1 MCGFVGF
8 IDENDQTYDH
18 RAAIIAMAD
27 AIAHRGPDS
36 EGYFNDG
43 RTALGFRRL
52 AIIDLAGANQPL
64 YNENRSLV
72 LVFNGEIYNY
82 RELRRQLIAAGHA
95 FSTQGDAE
103 VVLHGFEQWGE
114 GVLDRLRGMFAFAL
128 YDTAT
133 GELFC
138 ARDTFGIKPLY
149 YAVEGG
155 RILFGSEIKGLLAHP
170 HARRSLNER
179 RLAHWLCMEYLP
191 DEETLYAVE
200 GGRIL
205 FGSEI
210 KGLLAH
216 PHARRSLNERRLAHW
231 LCMEYLPDEET
242 LFEGVRKLPAGHWL
256 RWRNGRA
263 ERGRWFVPRFA
274 PDAGRSLKESAEAI
288 EAALRESVAAHA
300 IADVDVGCFLSAGVD
315 SSLVAREAARI
326 MEARAFTIGWG
337 EGRFSELEAAAT
349 FARATGLPNEG
360 RILGAEQ
367 FFASVPAVQYAMDEP
382 LPYAMDEPLPNP
394 SAVPLY
400 HLCAMAAESVK
411 VVLSGEGADELFG
424 GYPYYQECL
433 AFAPYMTVPAP
444 ARRALAAAARRLPE
458 GTHGRRFLM
467 RGAHPLPERYIR
479 LEYNFPWAEAL
490 DLLAPELGA
499 RCAAAPTPW
508 ELAAPLFAEIEADE
522 ITAMQTYNFPWAEA
536 LDLLAPELGARCAA
550 APTPWELAAPLFAE
564 IEADEIT
571 AMQTADI
578 LTWMQQDILLKAD
591 KMSMASS
598 LELRVPFLDREVF
611 ALASTLPVS
620 QRVGRRETKIA
631 LRAAAAR
638 TLPQATAAMP
648 KQGFVTPLA
657 QWLRKDPWRE
667 QVHEVLNS
675 ERARRFFRTDRL
687 NALLDE
693 HQRGPRSH
701 MKKIWSAYCFLI
713 WHEQYFG

>member
-18 RAAIIAMAD
+18 RAAIVAMAD

-36 EGYFNDG
+36 EGYFEDG
-43 RTALGFRRL
+43 RAALGFRRL

-103 VVLHGFEQWGE
+103 MVLHGFERWGA

-138 ARDTFGIKPLY
+138 ARDAFGIKPLY

-191 DEETLYAVE
+191 DEETL
-200 GGRIL
+200 
-205 FGSEI
+205 
-210 KGLLAH
+210 
-216 PHARRSLNERRLAHW
+216 
-231 LCMEYLPDEET
+231 
-242 LFEGVRKLPAGHWL
+242 FEGIRKLPAGHWL

-263 ERGRWFVPRFA
+263 ECGRWFVPRFA
-274 PDAGRSLKESAEAI
+274 PDAGRSLEESAEAI

-326 MEARAFTIGWG
+326 MEARTFTIGWG

-360 RILGAEQ
+360 RILDAEQ
-367 FFASVPAVQYAMDEP
+367 FFASVPAVQ
-382 LPYAMDEPLPNP
+382 YAMDEPLPNP

-433 AFAPYMTVPAP
+433 AFAPYMMVPAP
-444 ARRALAAAARRLPE
+444 ARRALAAAARHLPE

-479 LEYNFPWAEAL
+479 LE
-490 DLLAPELGA
+490 
-499 RCAAAPTPW
+499 
-508 ELAAPLFAEIEADE
+508 
-522 ITAMQTYNFPWAEA
+522 YNFPWAEA

-611 ALASTLPVS
+611 ALASTLPAS

-638 TLPQATAAMP
+638 TLPQATATMP

-657 QWLRKDPWRE
+657 QWLREEPWRS
-667 QVHEVLNS
+667 QVREILNN

-713 WHEQYFG
+713 WHEQYFD

>member
-18 RAAIIAMAD
+18 RAVIVAMAD

-36 EGYFNDG
+36 EGYFEDG
-43 RTALGFRRL
+43 RAALGFRRL

-138 ARDTFGIKPLY
+138 ARDAFGIKPLY
-149 YAVEGG
+149 YAAEG
-155 RILFGSEIKGLLAHP
+155 
-170 HARRSLNER
+170 
-179 RLAHWLCMEYLP
+179 
-191 DEETLYAVE
+191 D
-200 GGRIL
+200 RIL

-315 SSLVAREAARI
+315 SSLVAQEAARI
-326 MEARAFTIGWG
+326 MEARTFTIGWG
-337 EGRFSELEAAAT
+337 EGRFSELEATAT

-367 FFASVPAVQYAMDEP
+367 FFASVPAVQ
-382 LPYAMDEPLPNP
+382 YAMDEPLPNP

-433 AFAPYMTVPAP
+433 AFAPYMMVPAP
-444 ARRALAAAARRLPE
+444 ARRALAAAARHLPE

-479 LEYNFPWAEAL
+479 LE
-490 DLLAPELGA
+490 
-499 RCAAAPTPW
+499 
-508 ELAAPLFAEIEADE
+508 
-522 ITAMQTYNFPWAEA
+522 YNFPWAEA

>member
-18 RAAIIAMAD
+18 RAAIVAMAD

-114 GVLDRLRGMFAFAL
+114 AVLDRLRGMFAFAL

-149 YAVEGG
+149 
-155 RILFGSEIKGLLAHP
+155 
-170 HARRSLNER
+170 
-179 RLAHWLCMEYLP
+179 
-191 DEETLYAVE
+191 YAVE

-274 PDAGRSLKESAEAI
+274 PDAGRSLEESAEAI

-382 LPYAMDEPLPNP
+382 LPNP

-479 LEYNFPWAEAL
+479 LE
-490 DLLAPELGA
+490 
-499 RCAAAPTPW
+499 
-508 ELAAPLFAEIEADE
+508 
-522 ITAMQTYNFPWAEA
+522 YNFPWAEA

>member
-36 EGYFNDG
+36 EGYFEDG
-43 RTALGFRRL
+43 RAALGFRRL

-138 ARDTFGIKPLY
+138 ARDAFGIKPLY

-170 HARRSLNER
+170 N
-179 RLAHWLCMEYLP
+179 
-191 DEETLYAVE
+191 
-200 GGRIL
+200 
-205 FGSEI
+205 
-210 KGLLAH
+210 
-216 PHARRSLNERRLAHW
+216 ARRSLNERRLAHW

-242 LFEGVRKLPAGHWL
+242 LFEGVRKLSAGHWL
-256 RWRNGRA
+256 RWRDGHA
-263 ERGRWFVPRFA
+263 TCGRWFAPRFV
-274 PDAGRSLKESAEAI
+274 PDAGRSLEETAEAI
-288 EAALRESVAAHA
+288 EVALRESVAAHA

-326 MEARAFTIGWG
+326 MEARTFTIGWG

-360 RILGAEQ
+360 RILDAEQ

-382 LPYAMDEPLPNP
+382 LPNP

-400 HLCAMAAESVK
+400 HLCVMAAESVK

-522 ITAMQTYNFPWAEA
+522 ITAMQT
-536 LDLLAPELGARCAA
+536 
-550 APTPWELAAPLFAE
+550 
-564 IEADEIT
+564 
-571 AMQTADI
+571 ADI

-611 ALASTLPVS
+611 ALASTLPAS

-638 TLPQATAAMP
+638 TLPQATASMP

-657 QWLRKDPWRE
+657 QWLQEEPWHS
-667 QVHEVLNS
+667 QVREVLNS

-701 MKKIWSAYCFLI
+701 MKKIWSAYCFLN
-713 WHEQYFG
+713 WHEQYFD

>member
-18 RAAIIAMAD
+18 RAAIVAMTD

-36 EGYFNDG
+36 EGYFEDG
-43 RTALGFRRL
+43 RAALGFRRL

-103 VVLHGFEQWGE
+103 VVLHGFERWGA

-138 ARDTFGIKPLY
+138 ARDAFGIKPLY
-149 YAVEGG
+149 YAVEG
-155 RILFGSEIKGLLAHP
+155 
-170 HARRSLNER
+170 
-179 RLAHWLCMEYLP
+179 
-191 DEETLYAVE
+191 
-200 GGRIL
+200 
-205 FGSEI
+205 
-210 KGLLAH
+210 
-216 PHARRSLNERRLAHW
+216 
-231 LCMEYLPDEET
+231 
-242 LFEGVRKLPAGHWL
+242 
-256 RWRNGRA
+256 
-263 ERGRWFVPRFA
+263 GRWFVPRFA
-274 PDAGRSLKESAEAI
+274 PDAGRSLEESAEAI

-300 IADVDVGCFLSAGVD
+300 IADVDVGCFLSAGMD

-326 MEARAFTIGWG
+326 MEARTFTIGWG

-360 RILGAEQ
+360 RILDAEQ
-367 FFASVPAVQYAMDEP
+367 FFASVPAVQ
-382 LPYAMDEPLPNP
+382 YAMDEPLPNP

-433 AFAPYMTVPAP
+433 AFAPYMMVPAP
-444 ARRALAAAARRLPE
+444 ARRALAAAARHLPE

-522 ITAMQTYNFPWAEA
+522 ITAMQT
-536 LDLLAPELGARCAA
+536 
-550 APTPWELAAPLFAE
+550 
-564 IEADEIT
+564 
-571 AMQTADI
+571 ADI

-591 KMSMASS
+591 KMSMTSS

-611 ALASTLPVS
+611 ALASTLPAS

-657 QWLRKDPWRE
+657 QWLQEEPWHS
-667 QVHEVLNS
+667 QVREVLNG

-693 HQRGPRSH
+693 HQCGPRSH

>member
-18 RAAIIAMAD
+18 RAAIVAMAD

-36 EGYFNDG
+36 EGYFEDG
-43 RTALGFRRL
+43 RAALGFRRL

-114 GVLDRLRGMFAFAL
+114 AVLDRLRGMFAFAL

-138 ARDTFGIKPLY
+138 ARDAFGIKPLY
-149 YAVEGG
+149 YAAEG
-155 RILFGSEIKGLLAHP
+155 
-170 HARRSLNER
+170 
-179 RLAHWLCMEYLP
+179 
-191 DEETLYAVE
+191 D
-200 GGRIL
+200 RIL

-274 PDAGRSLKESAEAI
+274 PDAGRSLEESAEAI

-326 MEARAFTIGWG
+326 MEARTFTIGWG

-360 RILGAEQ
+360 RILDAEQ
-367 FFASVPAVQYAMDEP
+367 FFASVPAVQ
-382 LPYAMDEPLPNP
+382 YAMDEPLPNP

-400 HLCAMAAESVK
+400 HLCAMAAESAK

-522 ITAMQTYNFPWAEA
+522 ITAMQT
-536 LDLLAPELGARCAA
+536 
-550 APTPWELAAPLFAE
+550 
-564 IEADEIT
+564 
-571 AMQTADI
+571 ADI

-611 ALASTLPVS
+611 ALASTLPAF

-657 QWLRKDPWRE
+657 QWLQEEPWHSQAR
-667 QVHEVLNS
+667 EVLNS

-701 MKKIWSAYCFLI
+701 MKKIWSAYCFLN
-713 WHEQYFG
+713 WHEQYFD

>member
-18 RAAIIAMAD
+18 RAAIVAMAD

-36 EGYFNDG
+36 EGYFEDG
-43 RTALGFRRL
+43 RAALGFRRL

-103 VVLHGFEQWGE
+103 VVLHGFERWGA

-149 YAVEGG
+149 YA
-155 RILFGSEIKGLLAHP
+155 A
-170 HARRSLNER
+170 
-179 RLAHWLCMEYLP
+179 
-191 DEETLYAVE
+191 E

-274 PDAGRSLKESAEAI
+274 PDAGRSLEESAEAI

-326 MEARAFTIGWG
+326 MEARTFTIGWG

-367 FFASVPAVQYAMDEP
+367 FFASVPAVQ
-382 LPYAMDEPLPNP
+382 YAMDEPLPNP

-433 AFAPYMTVPAP
+433 AFAPYMAVPAP
-444 ARRALAAAARRLPE
+444 MRRAAGAAARRLPE

-479 LEYNFPWAEAL
+479 LE
-490 DLLAPELGA
+490 
-499 RCAAAPTPW
+499 
-508 ELAAPLFAEIEADE
+508 
-522 ITAMQTYNFPWAEA
+522 YNFPWAEA

-657 QWLRKDPWRE
+657 QWLQEEPWHN
-667 QVHEVLNS
+667 QVREVLNG

-701 MKKIWSAYCFLI
+701 MKKIWSAYCFLN
-713 WHEQYFG
+713 WHEQYFD

>member
-114 GVLDRLRGMFAFAL
+114 AVLDRLRGMFAFAL

-138 ARDTFGIKPLY
+138 ARDAFGIKPLY
-149 YAVEGG
+149 YAAEG
-155 RILFGSEIKGLLAHP
+155 
-170 HARRSLNER
+170 
-179 RLAHWLCMEYLP
+179 
-191 DEETLYAVE
+191 D
-200 GGRIL
+200 RIL

-326 MEARAFTIGWG
+326 MEARTFTIGWG
-337 EGRFSELEAAAT
+337 EGRFSELEATAT

-367 FFASVPAVQYAMDEP
+367 FFASVPAVQ
-382 LPYAMDEPLPNP
+382 YAMDEPLPNP

-433 AFAPYMTVPAP
+433 AFAPYMMVPAP
-444 ARRALAAAARRLPE
+444 ARRALAAAARHLPE

-479 LEYNFPWAEAL
+479 LE
-490 DLLAPELGA
+490 
-499 RCAAAPTPW
+499 
-508 ELAAPLFAEIEADE
+508 
-522 ITAMQTYNFPWAEA
+522 YNFPWAEA

>member
-18 RAAIIAMAD
+18 RAAIVAMAD

-36 EGYFNDG
+36 EGYFEDG
-43 RTALGFRRL
+43 GAALGFRRL

-82 RELRRQLIAAGHA
+82 WELRRQLIAAGHA

-103 VVLHGFEQWGE
+103 VVLHGFERWGA

-138 ARDTFGIKPLY
+138 ARDAFGIKPLY
-149 YAVEGG
+149 YAAEG
-155 RILFGSEIKGLLAHP
+155 
-170 HARRSLNER
+170 
-179 RLAHWLCMEYLP
+179 
-191 DEETLYAVE
+191 D
-200 GGRIL
+200 RIL

-315 SSLVAREAARI
+315 SSLVAQEAARI
-326 MEARAFTIGWG
+326 MEARTFTIGWG

-349 FARATGLPNEG
+349 FVRATGLPNEG
-360 RILGAEQ
+360 RILDAEQ
-367 FFASVPAVQYAMDEP
+367 FFASVPAVQ
-382 LPYAMDEPLPNP
+382 YAMDEPLPNP

-444 ARRALAAAARRLPE
+444 ARRALAAAARHLPE

-479 LEYNFPWAEAL
+479 LE
-490 DLLAPELGA
+490 
-499 RCAAAPTPW
+499 
-508 ELAAPLFAEIEADE
+508 
-522 ITAMQTYNFPWAEA
+522 YNFPWAEA

-611 ALASTLPVS
+611 ALASTLPAS

-657 QWLRKDPWRE
+657 QWLQEEPWHS
-667 QVHEVLNS
+667 QVREVLNS

-701 MKKIWSAYCFLI
+701 MKKIWSAYCFLN
-713 WHEQYFG
+713 WHEQYFD

>member
-18 RAAIIAMAD
+18 RAAIVAMAD

-36 EGYFNDG
+36 EGYFEDG
-43 RTALGFRRL
+43 RAALGFRRL

-103 VVLHGFEQWGE
+103 VVLHGFERWGA

-138 ARDTFGIKPLY
+138 ARDAFGIKPLY
-149 YAVEGG
+149 YTAEG
-155 RILFGSEIKGLLAHP
+155 
-170 HARRSLNER
+170 
-179 RLAHWLCMEYLP
+179 
-191 DEETLYAVE
+191 D
-200 GGRIL
+200 RIL

-326 MEARAFTIGWG
+326 MEARTFTIGWG

-349 FARATGLPNEG
+349 FVRATGLPNEG
-360 RILGAEQ
+360 RILDAEQ
-367 FFASVPAVQYAMDEP
+367 FFASVPAVQ
-382 LPYAMDEPLPNP
+382 YAMDEPLPNP

-433 AFAPYMTVPAP
+433 AFAPYMMVPAP
-444 ARRALAAAARRLPE
+444 ARRALAAAARHLPE

-522 ITAMQTYNFPWAEA
+522 ITT
-536 LDLLAPELGARCAA
+536 
-550 APTPWELAAPLFAE
+550 
-564 IEADEIT
+564 
-571 AMQTADI
+571 MQTADI

-620 QRVGRRETKIA
+620 QRVSRRETKIA

-657 QWLRKDPWRE
+657 QWLREEPWHS
-667 QVHEVLNS
+667 QVREVLNS

-687 NALLDE
+687 NALIDE

-713 WHEQYFG
+713 WHEQYFD

>member
-18 RAAIIAMAD
+18 RAAIVAMTD

-36 EGYFNDG
+36 EGYFEDG
-43 RTALGFRRL
+43 RAALGFRRL

-103 VVLHGFEQWGE
+103 VVLHGFERWGA

-138 ARDTFGIKPLY
+138 ARDAFGIKPLY

-179 RLAHWLCMEYLP
+179 W
-191 DEETLYAVE
+191 
-200 GGRIL
+200 
-205 FGSEI
+205 
-210 KGLLAH
+210 
-216 PHARRSLNERRLAHW
+216 LAHW

-263 ERGRWFVPRFA
+263 ECGRWFVPRFA
-274 PDAGRSLKESAEAI
+274 PDAGRSLEESAEAI

-300 IADVDVGCFLSAGVD
+300 IADVDVGCFLSAGMD

-326 MEARAFTIGWG
+326 MEARTFTIGWG

-360 RILGAEQ
+360 RILDAEQ
-367 FFASVPAVQYAMDEP
+367 FFASVPAVQ
-382 LPYAMDEPLPNP
+382 YAMDEPLPNP

-433 AFAPYMTVPAP
+433 AFAPYMMVPAP

-508 ELAAPLFAEIEADE
+508 ELAAPLFAEIK
-522 ITAMQTYNFPWAEA
+522 
-536 LDLLAPELGARCAA
+536 
-550 APTPWELAAPLFAE
+550 
-564 IEADEIT
+564 ADEIT

-611 ALASTLPVS
+611 ALASTLPAS

-638 TLPQATAAMP
+638 TLPQATATMP

-701 MKKIWSAYCFLI
+701 MKKIWSAYCFLN
-713 WHEQYFG
+713 WHEQYFD

>member
-191 DEETLYAVE
+191 DEETL
-200 GGRIL
+200 
-205 FGSEI
+205 
-210 KGLLAH
+210 
-216 PHARRSLNERRLAHW
+216 
-231 LCMEYLPDEET
+231 
-242 LFEGVRKLPAGHWL
+242 FEGVRKLPAGHWL

-274 PDAGRSLKESAEAI
+274 PDAGRSLEESAEAI

-367 FFASVPAVQYAMDEP
+367 FFASVTAVQ
-382 LPYAMDEPLPNP
+382 YAMDEPLPNP

-479 LEYNFPWAEAL
+479 LE
-490 DLLAPELGA
+490 
-499 RCAAAPTPW
+499 
-508 ELAAPLFAEIEADE
+508 
-522 ITAMQTYNFPWAEA
+522 YNFPWAEA

>member
-18 RAAIIAMAD
+18 RAAIVAMAD

-36 EGYFNDG
+36 EGYFEDG
-43 RTALGFRRL
+43 RAALGFRRL

-114 GVLDRLRGMFAFAL
+114 AVLDRLRGMFAFAL

-138 ARDTFGIKPLY
+138 ARDAFGIKPLY

-170 HARRSLNER
+170 N
-179 RLAHWLCMEYLP
+179 
-191 DEETLYAVE
+191 
-200 GGRIL
+200 
-205 FGSEI
+205 
-210 KGLLAH
+210 
-216 PHARRSLNERRLAHW
+216 ARRSLNERRLAHW

-274 PDAGRSLKESAEAI
+274 PDAGRSLEESAEAI

-326 MEARAFTIGWG
+326 MEARTFTIGWG

-360 RILGAEQ
+360 RILDAEQ
-367 FFASVPAVQYAMDEP
+367 FFASVPAVQ
-382 LPYAMDEPLPNP
+382 YAMDEPLPNP

-444 ARRALAAAARRLPE
+444 ARRALAAAARHLPE

-508 ELAAPLFAEIEADE
+508 ELAAPLFAEIK
-522 ITAMQTYNFPWAEA
+522 
-536 LDLLAPELGARCAA
+536 
-550 APTPWELAAPLFAE
+550 
-564 IEADEIT
+564 ADEIT

-611 ALASTLPVS
+611 ALASTLPAS

-657 QWLRKDPWRE
+657 QWLREEPWHS
-667 QVHEVLNS
+667 QVREVLNS

-713 WHEQYFG
+713 WHEQYFD

>member
-18 RAAIIAMAD
+18 RAAIVAMTD

-36 EGYFNDG
+36 EGYFEDG
-43 RTALGFRRL
+43 RAALGFRRL

-103 VVLHGFEQWGE
+103 VVLHGFERWGA

-138 ARDTFGIKPLY
+138 ARDAFGIKPLY
-149 YAVEGG
+149 YAVEGD

-191 DEETLYAVE
+191 DEET
-200 GGRIL
+200 
-205 FGSEI
+205 
-210 KGLLAH
+210 
-216 PHARRSLNERRLAHW
+216 P
-231 LCMEYLPDEET
+231 
-242 LFEGVRKLPAGHWL
+242 FEGVRKLPAGHWL

-274 PDAGRSLKESAEAI
+274 PDAGRSLEESAEAI

-382 LPYAMDEPLPNP
+382 LPNP

-479 LEYNFPWAEAL
+479 LE
-490 DLLAPELGA
+490 
-499 RCAAAPTPW
+499 
-508 ELAAPLFAEIEADE
+508 
-522 ITAMQTYNFPWAEA
+522 YNFPWAEA

>member
-18 RAAIIAMAD
+18 RAAIAAMAD

-36 EGYFNDG
+36 EGYFEDG
-43 RTALGFRRL
+43 RAALGFRRL

-114 GVLDRLRGMFAFAL
+114 AVLDRLRGMFAFAL

-138 ARDTFGIKPLY
+138 ARDAFGIKPLY
-149 YAVEGG
+149 YAVEG
-155 RILFGSEIKGLLAHP
+155 
-170 HARRSLNER
+170 
-179 RLAHWLCMEYLP
+179 
-191 DEETLYAVE
+191 D
-200 GGRIL
+200 RIL

-242 LFEGVRKLPAGHWL
+242 LFEDVRKLPAGHWL

-326 MEARAFTIGWG
+326 MEARTFTIGWG

-360 RILGAEQ
+360 RILDAEQ
-367 FFASVPAVQYAMDEP
+367 FFASVPAVQ
-382 LPYAMDEPLPNP
+382 YAMDEPLPNP

-433 AFAPYMTVPAP
+433 AFAPYMMVPAP
-444 ARRALAAAARRLPE
+444 ARRALAAAARHLPE

-479 LEYNFPWAEAL
+479 LE
-490 DLLAPELGA
+490 
-499 RCAAAPTPW
+499 
-508 ELAAPLFAEIEADE
+508 
-522 ITAMQTYNFPWAEA
+522 YNFPWAEA

-611 ALASTLPVS
+611 ALASTLPAS

-657 QWLRKDPWRE
+657 QWLQEEPWHS
-667 QVHEVLNS
+667 QVREVLNS

-701 MKKIWSAYCFLI
+701 MKKIWSAYCFLN
-713 WHEQYFG
+713 WHEQYFD

>member
-18 RAAIIAMAD
+18 RAAIVAMAD

-36 EGYFNDG
+36 EGYFEDG
-43 RTALGFRRL
+43 RAALGFRRL

-64 YNENRSLV
+64 CNENRSLV

-103 VVLHGFEQWGE
+103 VVLHGFERWGA

-138 ARDTFGIKPLY
+138 ARDAFGIKPLY
-149 YAVEGG
+149 YAAEG
-155 RILFGSEIKGLLAHP
+155 
-170 HARRSLNER
+170 
-179 RLAHWLCMEYLP
+179 
-191 DEETLYAVE
+191 D
-200 GGRIL
+200 RIL

-242 LFEGVRKLPAGHWL
+242 LFEGIRKLPAGHWL

-288 EAALRESVAAHA
+288 EAALRESVTAHA

-326 MEARAFTIGWG
+326 MEARTFTIGWG

-360 RILGAEQ
+360 RILDAEQ
-367 FFASVPAVQYAMDEP
+367 FFASVPAVQ
-382 LPYAMDEPLPNP
+382 YAMDEPLPNP

-433 AFAPYMTVPAP
+433 AFAPYMMVPAP
-444 ARRALAAAARRLPE
+444 ARRALAAAARHLPE

-479 LEYNFPWAEAL
+479 LE
-490 DLLAPELGA
+490 
-499 RCAAAPTPW
+499 
-508 ELAAPLFAEIEADE
+508 
-522 ITAMQTYNFPWAEA
+522 YNFPWAEA

-620 QRVGRRETKIA
+620 QRVSRRETKIA

-657 QWLRKDPWRE
+657 QWLQEEPWHS
-667 QVHEVLNS
+667 QVREVLNS

-713 WHEQYFG
+713 WHEQYFD

>member
-170 HARRSLNER
+170 HARRSL
-179 RLAHWLCMEYLP
+179 
-191 DEETLYAVE
+191 
-200 GGRIL
+200 I
-205 FGSEI
+205 
-210 KGLLAH
+210 
-216 PHARRSLNERRLAHW
+216 ERRLAHW

-274 PDAGRSLKESAEAI
+274 PDAGRSLEESAEAI

-382 LPYAMDEPLPNP
+382 LPNP

-479 LEYNFPWAEAL
+479 LE
-490 DLLAPELGA
+490 
-499 RCAAAPTPW
+499 
-508 ELAAPLFAEIEADE
+508 
-522 ITAMQTYNFPWAEA
+522 YNFPWAEA

>member
-18 RAAIIAMAD
+18 RAAIVAMAD

-36 EGYFNDG
+36 EGYFEDG
-43 RTALGFRRL
+43 RAALGFRRL

-114 GVLDRLRGMFAFAL
+114 AVLDRLRGMFAFAL

-138 ARDTFGIKPLY
+138 ARDAFGIKPLY

-170 HARRSLNER
+170 N
-179 RLAHWLCMEYLP
+179 
-191 DEETLYAVE
+191 
-200 GGRIL
+200 
-205 FGSEI
+205 
-210 KGLLAH
+210 
-216 PHARRSLNERRLAHW
+216 ARRSLNERRLAHW

-274 PDAGRSLKESAEAI
+274 PDAGRSLEESAEAI

-326 MEARAFTIGWG
+326 MEARTFTIGWG

-367 FFASVPAVQYAMDEP
+367 FFASVPAVQ
-382 LPYAMDEPLPNP
+382 YAMDEPLPNP

-433 AFAPYMTVPAP
+433 AFAPYMMVPAP
-444 ARRALAAAARRLPE
+444 ARRALAAAARHLPE

-522 ITAMQTYNFPWAEA
+522 ITAMQT
-536 LDLLAPELGARCAA
+536 
-550 APTPWELAAPLFAE
+550 
-564 IEADEIT
+564 
-571 AMQTADI
+571 ADI

-591 KMSMASS
+591 KMSMTSS

-611 ALASTLPVS
+611 ALASTLPAS

-657 QWLRKDPWRE
+657 QWLQEEPWHS
-667 QVHEVLNS
+667 QVREVLNS

-713 WHEQYFG
+713 WHEQYFD

>member
-191 DEETLYAVE
+191 DEETL
-200 GGRIL
+200 
-205 FGSEI
+205 
-210 KGLLAH
+210 
-216 PHARRSLNERRLAHW
+216 
-231 LCMEYLPDEET
+231 
-242 LFEGVRKLPAGHWL
+242 FEGVRKLPAGHWL

-274 PDAGRSLKESAEAI
+274 PDAGRSLEESAEAI
-288 EAALRESVAAHA
+288 EAALRESVVAHA

-367 FFASVPAVQYAMDEP
+367 FFASVPAVQYAMDEH
-382 LPYAMDEPLPNP
+382 LPNP

-479 LEYNFPWAEAL
+479 LE
-490 DLLAPELGA
+490 
-499 RCAAAPTPW
+499 
-508 ELAAPLFAEIEADE
+508 
-522 ITAMQTYNFPWAEA
+522 YNFPWAEA

>member
-191 DEETLYAVE
+191 DEETL
-200 GGRIL
+200 
-205 FGSEI
+205 
-210 KGLLAH
+210 
-216 PHARRSLNERRLAHW
+216 
-231 LCMEYLPDEET
+231 
-242 LFEGVRKLPAGHWL
+242 FEGVRKLPAGHWL

-274 PDAGRSLKESAEAI
+274 PDAGRSLEESAEAI

-326 MEARAFTIGWG
+326 MEARTFTIGWG

-367 FFASVPAVQYAMDEP
+367 FFALVPAVQ
-382 LPYAMDEPLPNP
+382 YAMDEPLPNP

-444 ARRALAAAARRLPE
+444 ARRALAAAARHLPE

-479 LEYNFPWAEAL
+479 LE
-490 DLLAPELGA
+490 
-499 RCAAAPTPW
+499 
-508 ELAAPLFAEIEADE
+508 
-522 ITAMQTYNFPWAEA
+522 YNFPWAEA

-648 KQGFVTPLA
+648 KQSFVTPLA

>member
-18 RAAIIAMAD
+18 RAAIVAMAD

-36 EGYFNDG
+36 EGYFEDG
-43 RTALGFRRL
+43 RAALGFRRL

-64 YNENRSLV
+64 CNENRSLV

-103 VVLHGFEQWGE
+103 VVLHGFERWGA

-138 ARDTFGIKPLY
+138 ARDAFGIKPLY
-149 YAVEGG
+149 YAAEG
-155 RILFGSEIKGLLAHP
+155 
-170 HARRSLNER
+170 
-179 RLAHWLCMEYLP
+179 
-191 DEETLYAVE
+191 D
-200 GGRIL
+200 RIL

-242 LFEGVRKLPAGHWL
+242 LFEGVRKLSAGHWL

-274 PDAGRSLKESAEAI
+274 PDAGRSLEESAEAI

-326 MEARAFTIGWG
+326 MEARTFTIGWG

-360 RILGAEQ
+360 RILDAEQ
-367 FFASVPAVQYAMDEP
+367 FFASVPAVQ
-382 LPYAMDEPLPNP
+382 YAMDEPLPNP

-433 AFAPYMTVPAP
+433 AFAPYMMVPAP
-444 ARRALAAAARRLPE
+444 GRRALAAAARHLPE

-479 LEYNFPWAEAL
+479 LE
-490 DLLAPELGA
+490 
-499 RCAAAPTPW
+499 
-508 ELAAPLFAEIEADE
+508 
-522 ITAMQTYNFPWAEA
+522 YNFPWAEA

-611 ALASTLPVS
+611 ALASTLPAS
-620 QRVGRRETKIA
+620 HRVGRRETKIA

-657 QWLRKDPWRE
+657 QWLWEEPWHS
-667 QVHEVLNS
+667 QVREVLNS

-713 WHEQYFG
+713 WHEQYFD

>member
-18 RAAIIAMAD
+18 RAVIVAMAD

-36 EGYFNDG
+36 EGYFEDG
-43 RTALGFRRL
+43 RAALGFRRL

-114 GVLDRLRGMFAFAL
+114 AVLDRLRGMFAFAL

-138 ARDTFGIKPLY
+138 ARDAFGIKPLY
-149 YAVEGG
+149 YAAEG
-155 RILFGSEIKGLLAHP
+155 
-170 HARRSLNER
+170 
-179 RLAHWLCMEYLP
+179 
-191 DEETLYAVE
+191 D
-200 GGRIL
+200 RIL

-263 ERGRWFVPRFA
+263 ERGHWFVPRFA

-315 SSLVAREAARI
+315 SSLVAQEAARI
-326 MEARAFTIGWG
+326 MEARTFTIGWG

-367 FFASVPAVQYAMDEP
+367 FFASVPAVQ
-382 LPYAMDEPLPNP
+382 YAMDEPLPNP

-433 AFAPYMTVPAP
+433 AFAPYMMVPAP
-444 ARRALAAAARRLPE
+444 ARRALAAAARHLPE

-522 ITAMQTYNFPWAEA
+522 ITAMQT
-536 LDLLAPELGARCAA
+536 
-550 APTPWELAAPLFAE
+550 
-564 IEADEIT
+564 
-571 AMQTADI
+571 ADI

-591 KMSMASS
+591 KMSMAAS

-657 QWLRKDPWRE
+657 QWLQEEPWHS
-667 QVHEVLNS
+667 QVREVLNS

-701 MKKIWSAYCFLI
+701 MKKIWSAYCFLN

>member
-36 EGYFNDG
+36 EGYFEDG
-43 RTALGFRRL
+43 RAALGFRRL

-138 ARDTFGIKPLY
+138 ARDAFGIKPLY

-170 HARRSLNER
+170 N
-179 RLAHWLCMEYLP
+179 
-191 DEETLYAVE
+191 
-200 GGRIL
+200 
-205 FGSEI
+205 
-210 KGLLAH
+210 
-216 PHARRSLNERRLAHW
+216 ARRSLNERRLAHW

-242 LFEGVRKLPAGHWL
+242 LFEGVRKLSAGHWL
-256 RWRNGRA
+256 RWRDGHA
-263 ERGRWFVPRFA
+263 TCGRWFAPRFV
-274 PDAGRSLKESAEAI
+274 PDAGRSLEETAEAI
-288 EAALRESVAAHA
+288 EVALRESVAAHA

-326 MEARAFTIGWG
+326 MEARTFTIGWG

-360 RILGAEQ
+360 RILDAEQ

-382 LPYAMDEPLPNP
+382 LPNP

-400 HLCAMAAESVK
+400 HLCVMAAESVK

-444 ARRALAAAARRLPE
+444 ARRALAAAARHLPE

-479 LEYNFPWAEAL
+479 LE
-490 DLLAPELGA
+490 
-499 RCAAAPTPW
+499 
-508 ELAAPLFAEIEADE
+508 
-522 ITAMQTYNFPWAEA
+522 YNFPWAEA

-611 ALASTLPVS
+611 ALASTLPAS

-638 TLPQATAAMP
+638 TLPQATASMP

-657 QWLRKDPWRE
+657 QWLQEEPWHS
-667 QVHEVLNS
+667 QVREVLNS

-693 HQRGPRSH
+693 HQRGPRSL

>member
-18 RAAIIAMAD
+18 RAAIVAMAD

-36 EGYFNDG
+36 EGYFEDG
-43 RTALGFRRL
+43 RAALGFRRL

-82 RELRRQLIAAGHA
+82 RELRRQLAAAGHV

-114 GVLDRLRGMFAFAL
+114 AVLDRLRGMFAFAL

-138 ARDTFGIKPLY
+138 ARDAFGIKPLY
-149 YAVEGG
+149 YAVEG
-155 RILFGSEIKGLLAHP
+155 
-170 HARRSLNER
+170 
-179 RLAHWLCMEYLP
+179 
-191 DEETLYAVE
+191 D
-200 GGRIL
+200 RIL

-242 LFEGVRKLPAGHWL
+242 LFEGIRKLPAGHWL

-288 EAALRESVAAHA
+288 EAALRESVTAHA

-315 SSLVAREAARI
+315 SSLVARETARI
-326 MEARAFTIGWG
+326 MEARTFTIGWG

-367 FFASVPAVQYAMDEP
+367 FFASVPAVQ
-382 LPYAMDEPLPNP
+382 YAMDEPLPNP

-458 GTHGRRFLM
+458 GTHGRRFLL
-467 RGAHPLPERYIR
+467 RGAHPLSERYIR
-479 LEYNFPWAEAL
+479 LEYNFTWAEAL
-490 DLLAPELGA
+490 GLLAPEVGA
-499 RCAAAPTPW
+499 RCAAAPAPW
-508 ELAAPLFAEIEADE
+508 ELTAPLFAEIE
-522 ITAMQTYNFPWAEA
+522 T
-536 LDLLAPELGARCAA
+536 
-550 APTPWELAAPLFAE
+550 
-564 IEADEIT
+564 DEIT

-611 ALASTLPVS
+611 ALASTLPAS

-657 QWLRKDPWRE
+657 QWLREEPWHS
-667 QVHEVLNS
+667 QVREVLNS

-701 MKKIWSAYCFLI
+701 MKKIWSAYCFLN

>member
-18 RAAIIAMAD
+18 RATIVAMAN

-43 RTALGFRRL
+43 RAALGFRRL

-82 RELRRQLIAAGHA
+82 RELRRQLIAAGHT

-103 VVLHGFEQWGE
+103 VMLHGFEQWGE

-128 YDTAT
+128 YDTASD
-133 GELFC
+133 ELFC
-138 ARDTFGIKPLY
+138 ARDAFGIKPLY
-149 YAVEGG
+149 YAVEGD
-155 RILFGSEIKGLLAHP
+155 RILFGSEIKG
-170 HARRSLNER
+170 
-179 RLAHWLCMEYLP
+179 
-191 DEETLYAVE
+191 V
-200 GGRIL
+200 
-205 FGSEI
+205 
-210 KGLLAH
+210 LAH

-242 LFEGVRKLPAGHWL
+242 LFEGIRKLPAGHWL
-256 RWRNGRA
+256 RWRNRRA

-274 PDAGRSLKESAEAI
+274 PDAGRNLEESAEAI

-326 MEARAFTIGWG
+326 MEARTFTIGWG

-367 FFASVPAVQYAMDEP
+367 FFASVPAVQ
-382 LPYAMDEPLPNP
+382 YAMDEPLPNP

-433 AFAPYMTVPAP
+433 AFAPYMAVPAP
-444 ARRALAAAARRLPE
+444 ARRALAATARHLPE
-458 GTHGRRFLM
+458 GTRGRRFLM

-490 DLLAPELGA
+490 GLLTPELGA

-508 ELAAPLFAEIEADE
+508 ELTAPLFADIEAGS
-522 ITAMQTYNFPWAEA
+522 T
-536 LDLLAPELGARCAA
+536 GAA
-550 APTPWELAAPLFAE
+550 APARAAKGHKGSASAP
-564 IEADEIT
+564 DEIT

-611 ALASTLPVS
+611 ALASTLPAS
-620 QRVGRRETKIA
+620 QRVGRHETKIA

-648 KQGFVTPLA
+648 KQGFITPLA
-657 QWLRKDPWRE
+657 QWLREEPWNA
-667 QVHEVLNS
+667 QVREVLNS
-675 ERARRFFRTDRL
+675 ERARRLFHTERL

-693 HQRGPRSH
+693 HQRSACSH

>member
-18 RAAIIAMAD
+18 RAAIVAMAD

-36 EGYFNDG
+36 EGYFEDG
-43 RTALGFRRL
+43 RAALGFRRL

-103 VVLHGFEQWGE
+103 VVLHGFERWGA

-138 ARDTFGIKPLY
+138 ARDAFGIKPLY
-149 YAVEGG
+149 YAVEDD

-191 DEETLYAVE
+191 DEEA
-200 GGRIL
+200 
-205 FGSEI
+205 
-210 KGLLAH
+210 
-216 PHARRSLNERRLAHW
+216 
-231 LCMEYLPDEET
+231 
-242 LFEGVRKLPAGHWL
+242 LFEDVRKLPAGHWL

-326 MEARAFTIGWG
+326 MEARTFTIGWG

-360 RILGAEQ
+360 RILDAEQ
-367 FFASVPAVQYAMDEP
+367 FFASVPAVQ
-382 LPYAMDEPLPNP
+382 YAMDEPLPNP

-433 AFAPYMTVPAP
+433 AFAPYMMVPAP
-444 ARRALAAAARRLPE
+444 ARRALTAAARHLPE

-499 RCAAAPTPW
+499 RCTAAPTPW

-522 ITAMQTYNFPWAEA
+522 ITT
-536 LDLLAPELGARCAA
+536 
-550 APTPWELAAPLFAE
+550 
-564 IEADEIT
+564 
-571 AMQTADI
+571 MQTADI

-611 ALASTLPVS
+611 ALASTLPAF

-657 QWLRKDPWRE
+657 QWLQEEPWHSQAR
-667 QVHEVLNS
+667 EVLNS

-701 MKKIWSAYCFLI
+701 MKKIWSAYCFLN
-713 WHEQYFG
+713 WHEQYFD

>member
-18 RAAIIAMAD
+18 RAAIVAMAD

-36 EGYFNDG
+36 EGYFEDG
-43 RTALGFRRL
+43 RAALGFRRL

-114 GVLDRLRGMFAFAL
+114 AVLDRLRGMFAFAL

-138 ARDTFGIKPLY
+138 ARDAFGIKPLY

-170 HARRSLNER
+170 N
-179 RLAHWLCMEYLP
+179 
-191 DEETLYAVE
+191 
-200 GGRIL
+200 
-205 FGSEI
+205 
-210 KGLLAH
+210 
-216 PHARRSLNERRLAHW
+216 ARRSLNERRLAHW

-274 PDAGRSLKESAEAI
+274 PDAGRSLEESAEAI

-326 MEARAFTIGWG
+326 MEARTFTIGWG

-360 RILGAEQ
+360 RILDAEQ
-367 FFASVPAVQYAMDEP
+367 FFASVPAVQ
-382 LPYAMDEPLPNP
+382 YAMDEPLPNP

-444 ARRALAAAARRLPE
+444 ARRALAAAARHLPE

-522 ITAMQTYNFPWAEA
+522 T
-536 LDLLAPELGARCAA
+536 
-550 APTPWELAAPLFAE
+550 
-564 IEADEIT
+564 T

-611 ALASTLPVS
+611 ALASTLPAS

-657 QWLRKDPWRE
+657 QWLREEPWHS
-667 QVHEVLNS
+667 QVREVLNS

-713 WHEQYFG
+713 WHEQYFD

>member
-18 RAAIIAMAD
+18 RAAIVAMAD

-36 EGYFNDG
+36 EGYFEDG
-43 RTALGFRRL
+43 RASLGFRRL

-114 GVLDRLRGMFAFAL
+114 AVLDRLRGMFAFAL

-138 ARDTFGIKPLY
+138 ARDAFGIKPLY

-170 HARRSLNER
+170 N
-179 RLAHWLCMEYLP
+179 
-191 DEETLYAVE
+191 
-200 GGRIL
+200 
-205 FGSEI
+205 
-210 KGLLAH
+210 
-216 PHARRSLNERRLAHW
+216 ARRSLNERRLAHW

-288 EAALRESVAAHA
+288 EAALRESVMAHA

-326 MEARAFTIGWG
+326 MEARTFTIGWG

-360 RILGAEQ
+360 RILDSEQ
-367 FFASVPAVQYAMDEP
+367 FFASVPAVQ
-382 LPYAMDEPLPNP
+382 YAMDEPLPNP

-444 ARRALAAAARRLPE
+444 ARRALAAAARHLPE

-522 ITAMQTYNFPWAEA
+522 ITT
-536 LDLLAPELGARCAA
+536 
-550 APTPWELAAPLFAE
+550 
-564 IEADEIT
+564 
-571 AMQTADI
+571 MQTADI

-657 QWLRKDPWRE
+657 QWLREEPWHS
-667 QVHEVLNS
+667 QVREVLNS

-713 WHEQYFG
+713 WHEQYFD

>member
-191 DEETLYAVE
+191 DEETL
-200 GGRIL
+200 
-205 FGSEI
+205 
-210 KGLLAH
+210 
-216 PHARRSLNERRLAHW
+216 
-231 LCMEYLPDEET
+231 
-242 LFEGVRKLPAGHWL
+242 FEGVRKLPAGHWL

-274 PDAGRSLKESAEAI
+274 PDAGRSLEESAEAI

-326 MEARAFTIGWG
+326 MEARTFTIGWG

-360 RILGAEQ
+360 RILDAEQ
-367 FFASVPAVQYAMDEP
+367 FFASVPAVQ
-382 LPYAMDEPLPNP
+382 YAMDEPLPNP

-433 AFAPYMTVPAP
+433 AFAPYMMVPAP
-444 ARRALAAAARRLPE
+444 ARRALAAAARHLPE

-508 ELAAPLFAEIEADE
+508 ELAAPLFAEIEADK
-522 ITAMQTYNFPWAEA
+522 
-536 LDLLAPELGARCAA
+536 
-550 APTPWELAAPLFAE
+550 
-564 IEADEIT
+564 IT

-591 KMSMASS
+591 KMSMAAS

-701 MKKIWSAYCFLI
+701 MKKIWSAYCFLN

>member
-18 RAAIIAMAD
+18 RAAIVAMAD

-36 EGYFNDG
+36 EGYFEDG
-43 RTALGFRRL
+43 RAALGFRRL

-64 YNENRSLV
+64 CNENRSLV

-103 VVLHGFEQWGE
+103 VVLHGFEQWGA

-138 ARDTFGIKPLY
+138 ARDAFGIKPLY
-149 YAVEGG
+149 YAAEG
-155 RILFGSEIKGLLAHP
+155 
-170 HARRSLNER
+170 
-179 RLAHWLCMEYLP
+179 
-191 DEETLYAVE
+191 D
-200 GGRIL
+200 RIL

-242 LFEGVRKLPAGHWL
+242 LFEGIRKLPAGHWL

-288 EAALRESVAAHA
+288 EAALRESVTAHA

-315 SSLVAREAARI
+315 SSLVARETARI
-326 MEARAFTIGWG
+326 MEARTFTIGWG

-367 FFASVPAVQYAMDEP
+367 FFASVPAVQ
-382 LPYAMDEPLPNP
+382 YAMDEPLPNP

-522 ITAMQTYNFPWAEA
+522 ITAMQT
-536 LDLLAPELGARCAA
+536 
-550 APTPWELAAPLFAE
+550 
-564 IEADEIT
+564 
-571 AMQTADI
+571 ADI

-611 ALASTLPVS
+611 ALASTLPAS
-620 QRVGRRETKIA
+620 HRVGRRETKIA
-631 LRAAAAR
+631 LSAAAAR
-638 TLPQATAAMP
+638 TLPQATATMP

-657 QWLRKDPWRE
+657 QWLREEPWHS
-667 QVHEVLNS
+667 QVREVLNS
-675 ERARRFFRTDRL
+675 ERAQRFFRTDRL

-693 HQRGPRSH
+693 HQHGTRSH

-713 WHEQYFG
+713 WHEQYFD

>member
-18 RAAIIAMAD
+18 RAAIVAMAD

-36 EGYFNDG
+36 EGYFEDG
-43 RTALGFRRL
+43 RAALGFRRL

-114 GVLDRLRGMFAFAL
+114 AVLDRLRGMFAFAL

-138 ARDTFGIKPLY
+138 ARDAFGIKPLY

-170 HARRSLNER
+170 N
-179 RLAHWLCMEYLP
+179 
-191 DEETLYAVE
+191 
-200 GGRIL
+200 
-205 FGSEI
+205 
-210 KGLLAH
+210 
-216 PHARRSLNERRLAHW
+216 ARRSLNERRLAHW

-242 LFEGVRKLPAGHWL
+242 LFEGVRKLSAGHWL

-274 PDAGRSLKESAEAI
+274 PDAGRSLEESAEAI

-326 MEARAFTIGWG
+326 MEARTFTIGWG

-367 FFASVPAVQYAMDEP
+367 FFASVPAVQ
-382 LPYAMDEPLPNP
+382 YAMDEPLPNP

-522 ITAMQTYNFPWAEA
+522 ITAMQT
-536 LDLLAPELGARCAA
+536 
-550 APTPWELAAPLFAE
+550 
-564 IEADEIT
+564 
-571 AMQTADI
+571 ADI

-611 ALASTLPVS
+611 ALASTLPAS

-657 QWLRKDPWRE
+657 QWLREEPWHS
-667 QVHEVLNS
+667 QVREVLNS

-701 MKKIWSAYCFLI
+701 MKKLWSAYCFLI
-713 WHEQYFG
+713 WHEQYFD

>member
-18 RAAIIAMAD
+18 RAAIVAMTD

-36 EGYFNDG
+36 EGYFEDG
-43 RTALGFRRL
+43 RAALGFRRL

-103 VVLHGFEQWGE
+103 VVLHGFERWGA

-138 ARDTFGIKPLY
+138 ARDAFGIKPLY
-149 YAVEGG
+149 YAVEG
-155 RILFGSEIKGLLAHP
+155 
-170 HARRSLNER
+170 
-179 RLAHWLCMEYLP
+179 
-191 DEETLYAVE
+191 D
-200 GGRIL
+200 RIL

-274 PDAGRSLKESAEAI
+274 PDAGRSLEESAEAI

-326 MEARAFTIGWG
+326 MEARTFTIGWG

-367 FFASVPAVQYAMDEP
+367 FFASVPAVQ
-382 LPYAMDEPLPNP
+382 YAMDEPLPNP

-444 ARRALAAAARRLPE
+444 ARRALAAAARHLPE

-522 ITAMQTYNFPWAEA
+522 ITT
-536 LDLLAPELGARCAA
+536 
-550 APTPWELAAPLFAE
+550 
-564 IEADEIT
+564 
-571 AMQTADI
+571 MQTADI

-611 ALASTLPVS
+611 APASTLPAS

-657 QWLRKDPWRE
+657 QWLREEPWHS
-667 QVHEVLNS
+667 QVREVLNS

-713 WHEQYFG
+713 WHEQYFS